1 MCWGFLFCF
10 FGIAPQIYKMLW
22 EELLSFWDAFR
33 GKCQFIQLEPDEKF
47 HSALNIEY
55 LQTCTFSGSKW
66 APPCAIFWPSR
77 DWGDQIQ
84 SQCRSVAPNCSCCL
98 HMPSGYVNWEWA
110 SVFGVKKKQKCYD
123 FFFRTLNFFR
133 TFKYKNKVWLQADN
147 SHSQRLSGK
156 NSKIKEILF
165 ISLSNTHRGTVPLC
179 LFQASRNIL
188 FLQYHVL
195 SLSEMLAILGKEY
208 FVVVK
213 RNTMSKRSSCL
224 GWFFLVVLVCLVFKV
239 FSFHLVLDSTGT
251 YTVHHNTW
259 TLWRTAW
266 GHPAQ

>member
-66 APPCAIFWPSR
+66 ALPCAIFWPSR

-123 FFFRTLNFFR
+123 FFFSEHWIFSEHLNIK
-133 TFKYKNKVWLQADN
+133 TKYGYRLITHTASV
-147 SHSQRLSGK
+147 SQEKTVRLRKS
-156 NSKIKEILF
+156 
-165 ISLSNTHRGTVPLC
+165 C
-179 LFQASRNIL
+179 LFHYQTHTEEL
-188 FLQYHVL
+188 FLFACSRHPEI
-195 SLSEMLAILGKEY
+195 SY
-208 FVVVK
+208 FCS
-213 RNTMSKRSSCL
+213 TMFCL
-224 GWFFLVVLVCLVFKV
+224 CQKC
-239 FSFHLVLDSTGT
+239 
-251 YTVHHNTW
+251 
-259 TLWRTAW
+259 
-266 GHPAQ
+266 

>member
-1 MCWGFLFCF
+1 M
-10 FGIAPQIYKMLW
+10 
-22 EELLSFWDAFR
+22 
-33 GKCQFIQLEPDEKF
+33 
-47 HSALNIEY
+47 
-55 LQTCTFSGSKW
+55 
-66 APPCAIFWPSR
+66 
-77 DWGDQIQ
+77 
-84 SQCRSVAPNCSCCL
+84 
-98 HMPSGYVNWEWA
+98 
-110 SVFGVKKKQKCYD
+110 KKKQKCYD

-133 TFKYKNKVWLQADN
+133 TFKYKNRVWLQADN

-251 YTVHHNTW
+251 YTVHHNT
-259 TLWRTAW
+259 
-266 GHPAQ
+266 